1 MKSLRNKLLISF
13 LGVGVLPFVFLLIY
27 SLYLGEEKIVNK
39 IITEQFTRANVV
51 MHLIQTHLNSL
62 KKEVKFISSLDLM
75 DDILA
80 DDIDKRISILLRKK
94 VNDFDLDIDMFVV
107 DKSSNIIASSSLD
120 SLSKTFTPLNI
131 LKKDSGEYIIKN
143 DLFIYHAIY
152 ATFDKNSQIA
162 YLVLKYNLKN
172 LRAYLTYQD
181 GLHSYIISQ
190 KSSQIIGDDINMR
203 LELHKDEDSQITQE
217 HVLVYKKFSSTLSDF
232 YLVYAVDK
240 EIALKILYD
249 FIRFMLYFSV
259 LVIFVIIYI
268 SLRYSKGIIEPIE
281 NLTKVTDKITKEH
294 DYSARLRVDS
304 QDEIATLTHAFNNM
318 LEATSSALQSLE
330 KENKLRL
337 RRFVQL
343 IEIFNTIIQTKNEQD
358 CIQTS
363 IDEIKKLTKK
373 EDLRFTKKSESNSVD
388 IYVTNF
394 EKDEKEYFG
403 SISLAVASL
412 KDKNE
417 KNFYASITSMIA
429 LQLDRIRLINKTTDA
444 SQAKSAFISNM
455 SHELRTP
462 LNSIIGFSQL
472 LIMYEDL
479 TEDQQDTVGN
489 IESSAQY
496 LLNMINEILDIAK
509 IEARKMDVY
518 LEPVNLLKIIHG
530 SYNMLQP
537 LADDKNLKFELI
549 TDNCALTN
557 LETDPKL
564 FQQITLNLLSN
575 AIKFTN
581 EGSIKLEMFNDEE
594 YLYVKVTDSGIGIE
608 KDDLAQLFNDFTQ
621 VKNVMQK
628 RHKGTGLGLSLS
640 KKMANLLGGDVEL
653 RSDGL
658 GLGAVSLFS
667 IKLLSED

>member
-1 MKSLRNKLLISF
+1 
-13 LGVGVLPFVFLLIY
+13 
-27 SLYLGEEKIVNK
+27 
-39 IITEQFTRANVV
+39 
-51 MHLIQTHLNSL
+51 
-62 KKEVKFISSLDLM
+62 
-75 DDILA
+75 
-80 DDIDKRISILLRKK
+80 
-94 VNDFDLDIDMFVV
+94 
-107 DKSSNIIASSSLD
+107 
-120 SLSKTFTPLNI
+120 
-131 LKKDSGEYIIKN
+131 
-143 DLFIYHAIY
+143 
-152 ATFDKNSQIA
+152 
-162 YLVLKYNLKN
+162 
-172 LRAYLTYQD
+172 
-181 GLHSYIISQ
+181 
-190 KSSQIIGDDINMR
+190 
-203 LELHKDEDSQITQE
+203 
-217 HVLVYKKFSSTLSDF
+217 
-232 YLVYAVDK
+232 
-240 EIALKILYD
+240 
-249 FIRFMLYFSV
+249 
-259 LVIFVIIYI
+259 
-268 SLRYSKGIIEPIE
+268 
-281 NLTKVTDKITKEH
+281 
-294 DYSARLRVDS
+294 
-304 QDEIATLTHAFNNM
+304 
-318 LEATSSALQSLE
+318 
-330 KENKLRL
+330 
-337 RRFVQL
+337 
-343 IEIFNTIIQTKNEQD
+343 
-358 CIQTS
+358 
-363 IDEIKKLTKK
+363 
-373 EDLRFTKKSESNSVD
+373 
-388 IYVTNF
+388 
-394 EKDEKEYFG
+394 
-403 SISLAVASL
+403 
-412 KDKNE
+412 
-417 KNFYASITSMIA
+417 
-429 LQLDRIRLINKTTDA
+429 
-444 SQAKSAFISNM
+444 M

-496 LLNMINEILDIAK
+496 LLNMINEILDIGK